1 MREYENNS
9 STNNENS
16 ENDTALSIA
25 TLIINL
31 HTSFHLE
38 NFRLIEKYFV
48 SFTKYMEAMALIKFQ
63 LNLSI
68 QEDSLFSRSKKSGE
82 VTLHLDSKPK
92 SVFSHT
98 GDFGCGNGGRT
109 PIIKTSPSKVAIY
122 LQRNSLLIQDSGDKR
137 RQQSSRVAELSGLS
151 CFCISSSMTVD
162 VMAPSFS
169 CVGATKFFAS
179 W

>member
-9 STNNENS
+9 STNNDNS

-38 NFRLIEKYFV
+38 NFRLVEKYFV

-68 QEDSLFSRSKKSGE
+68 
-82 VTLHLDSKPK
+82 
-92 SVFSHT
+92 
-98 GDFGCGNGGRT
+98 
-109 PIIKTSPSKVAIY
+109 
-122 LQRNSLLIQDSGDKR
+122 
-137 RQQSSRVAELSGLS
+137 
-151 CFCISSSMTVD
+151 
-162 VMAPSFS
+162 
-169 CVGATKFFAS
+169 

>member
-16 ENDTALSIA
+16 ENDTALSIE

-31 HTSFHLE
+31 HNSFHLE

-68 QEDSLFSRSKKSGE
+68 
-82 VTLHLDSKPK
+82 
-92 SVFSHT
+92 
-98 GDFGCGNGGRT
+98 
-109 PIIKTSPSKVAIY
+109 
-122 LQRNSLLIQDSGDKR
+122 
-137 RQQSSRVAELSGLS
+137 
-151 CFCISSSMTVD
+151 
-162 VMAPSFS
+162 
-169 CVGATKFFAS
+169 
-179 W
+179 

>member
-16 ENDTALSIA
+16 ENDTALSIG

-31 HTSFHLE
+31 YTSFHLE

-68 QEDSLFSRSKKSGE
+68 
-82 VTLHLDSKPK
+82 
-92 SVFSHT
+92 
-98 GDFGCGNGGRT
+98 
-109 PIIKTSPSKVAIY
+109 
-122 LQRNSLLIQDSGDKR
+122 
-137 RQQSSRVAELSGLS
+137 
-151 CFCISSSMTVD
+151 
-162 VMAPSFS
+162 
-169 CVGATKFFAS
+169 
-179 W
+179 